1 MVLRR
6 QFNIISFFL
15 TIKGLP
21 FYSFQNIL
29 LNVCLFYFTIKLF
42 TMRNMFVPISK
53 KRDSKV
59 FGIELLTENE
69 MLKVRG
75 GTEPE
80 KPKSRPIDAY
90 DLEDE

>member
-1 MVLRR
+1 
-6 QFNIISFFL
+6 
-15 TIKGLP
+15 
-21 FYSFQNIL
+21 
-29 LNVCLFYFTIKLF
+29 
-42 TMRNMFVPISK
+42 MRSIFASKSK

-59 FGIELLTENE
+59 FGIELLSENE